1 MIASVASVAS
11 IASIASIAFGV
22 NYAKSYIL

>member
-11 IASIASIAFGV
+11 VASIASIAFGV